1 MTSTETGAGR
11 PHVVIVGGGFGG
23 LRAAVSLAD
32 ADVDVTIIDKRN
44 HHVFQPL
51 LYQVA
56 TAGLAVSDIAMPLRA
71 VLRRSKNVRVLLG
84 EVEDIDTDTCRV
96 QLYDGSHVEFDYLVV
111 AAGARTRY
119 PRGEEAQYVFGLK
132 TLEDARAIRQRVLTC
147 MEMAE
152 SEPDAAQR
160 RALSTFVVVGGGPTG
175 VEMAGALRE
184 LAMTNAGMGRGHL
197 SEGDVRVVL
206 VERGDR
212 VLSSFDP
219 PLSESAQRQLEALG
233 VEVETATDLAFEGP
247 GRVAVGGESL
257 RVGAIVWAAGVEPV
271 SLAEKVG
278 PLASDGRVE
287 VAEDCSLPHAPRVF
301 AIGDIAHCT
310 PEGHSEP
317 LPGLAPVAMQ
327 QGEHVAR
334 QIRRTIAGKDREA
347 FSYNDRGT
355 MATIGRSRA
364 VAQRGKMRLT
374 GTLAWFAWLV
384 VHLVTLVGFRNRMAV
399 FLNWAWH
406 YFTFRQG
413 HRILLPSATQL
424 DRPALDPAPDSAPEP
439 EARRAS

>member
-1 MTSTETGAGR
+1 MTSTATGAGR
-11 PHVVIVGGGFGG
+11 PHVVVIGGGFGG

-32 ADVDVTIIDKRN
+32 ADVDVTLVDKRN

-71 VLRRSKNVRVLLG
+71 VLRRAKNVRVILG
-84 EVEDIDTDTCRV
+84 EVDDVDAENRYIALR
-96 QLYDGSHVEFDYLVV
+96 DGSRIEFDYVVV
-111 AAGARTRY
+111 AAGANTRY
-119 PRGEEAQYVFGLK
+119 PRGEHAEHVYGLK

-152 SEPDAAQR
+152 FEPDPARR

-184 LAMTNAGMGRGHL
+184 LAMASAGLGRGHL
-197 SEGDVRVVL
+197 CHEDVRVIL

-212 VLSSFDP
+212 VLSSFDAR
-219 PLSESAQRQLEALG
+219 LSTSAKRQLEGLG
-233 VEVETATDLAFEGP
+233 VEVQTATGLAFVGP
-247 GRVAVGGESL
+247 GKVEVGGERLS
-257 RVGAIVWAAGVEPV
+257 VGAVVWAAGVMPV
-271 SLAEKVG
+271 PLAEKVG
-278 PLASDGRVE
+278 PVAPDGRVA
-287 VAEDCSLPHAPRVF
+287 VAEDCSLPHAPHVF
-301 AIGDIAHCT
+301 AIGDIAHWVAPGET
-310 PEGHSEP
+310 QP

-334 QIRRTIAGKDREA
+334 QILRTIAGKGREA
-347 FSYNDRGT
+347 FRYNDRGT

-364 VAQRGKMRLT
+364 VAQRGSLRLT
-374 GTLAWFAWLV
+374 GYFAWIAWLF
-384 VHLVTLVGFRNRMAV
+384 VHLATLVGFRNRMAV
-399 FLNWAWH
+399 FLNWTWH

-413 HRILLPSATQL
+413 HRILLPSAGEL
-424 DRPALDPAPDSAPEP
+424 DRPVLGPVPGAEA